1 VARNVSHASV
11 MAACLAG
18 CQVLKPISLDM
29 ARIVQVD
36 GPQAFRGEPLVNLVQ
51 VPTDELLLRVG
62 AQEVTV
68 WLPTRCI
75 KPARL
80 ARHPV

>member
-1 VARNVSHASV
+1 MARNVPHASV
-11 MAACLAG
+11 LAACSAG

-29 ARIVQVD
+29 VRIVQVD
-36 GPQAFRGEPLVNLVQ
+36 GPRAFRGEPLVDLVQ

-68 WLPTRCI
+68 WLLARCI